1 MTGTGLDRNMV
12 RQVGV
17 SMQEGKLCPNLF
29 TLPAASASP
38 HTFRQHTATFSG
50 WFLSENL
57 SFCPYWRFTFGIAD
71 MLTVYMASVS
81 GSLEVQYPVFVFLL
95 CSRKHS
101 EAWCT
106 LYFPRVDN
114 LCAQFRRTCG
124 QWGVSLVE
132 LRLNHCTGTLDLYWL
147 MKSFSFQVKKNQ
159 ERIFSVLTSKKIAFK
174 QVDITQ
180 NTEDKNLMR
189 KKANNPTALPPQ
201 IFNGDVYC
209 GVSFH

>member
-1 MTGTGLDRNMV
+1 
-12 RQVGV
+12 
-17 SMQEGKLCPNLF
+17 MQEGKLCPNLF

-57 SFCPYWRFTFGIAD
+57 SFCPYWCFTFGIAD

-81 GSLEVQYPVFVFLL
+81 GSLE
-95 CSRKHS
+95 
-101 EAWCT
+101 
-106 LYFPRVDN
+106 
-114 LCAQFRRTCG
+114 
-124 QWGVSLVE
+124 
-132 LRLNHCTGTLDLYWL
+132 
-147 MKSFSFQVKKNQ
+147 VKKNQ

-209 GVSFH
+209 GDINAFNEAIENEELEKFLKL